1 MNREQGRLFLEG
13 IKKINIK
20 QSPSFN
26 LLSNYNIDN
35 LLILAGCYYLYT
47 KSTSYISNISIYSII
62 KKIPYVR
69 RYINT
74 KVNDAVKVINNEF
87 KIKDHKSIVSIPEK
101 GLSPTDI
108 KSLELNYKALRKYN
122 YEFPAA

>member
-26 LLSNYNIDN
+26 LLSTYNIDN

-74 KVNDAVKVINNEF
+74 KVNGSRLRFF
-87 KIKDHKSIVSIPEK
+87 KTLLKSEIHII
-101 GLSPTDI
+101 DQF
-108 KSLELNYKALRKYN
+108 N
-122 YEFPAA
+122 